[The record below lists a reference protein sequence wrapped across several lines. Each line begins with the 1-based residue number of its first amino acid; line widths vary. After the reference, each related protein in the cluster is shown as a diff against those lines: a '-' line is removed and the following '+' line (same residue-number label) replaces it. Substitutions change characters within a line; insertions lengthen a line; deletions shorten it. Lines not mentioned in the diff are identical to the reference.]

1 MSRFAQPPMAK
12 RRASKAALGDMSN
25 GRNVARTECLASPHY
40 QKINHSR
47 AILAHKGIP
56 QEFTFATTFG
66 GERSCELF
74 RGIDFFTSGSCPG
87 ANHTIHLGRVLWRYS
102 A

>member
-1 MSRFAQPPMAK
+1 MAQ
-12 RRASKAALGDMSN
+12 RRTSKAAPGGMSN
-25 GRNVARTECLASPHY
+25 GRNVARTECLVSPHY
-40 QKINHSR
+40 QKINQSR
-47 AILAHKGIP
+47 AILVLKGIP

-74 RGIDFFTSGSCPG
+74 RGIDFFFSGSCPG
-87 ANHTIHLGRVLWRYS
+87 ANHTDHLWRVLWRYS

>member
-1 MSRFAQPPMAK
+1 MSRFAQPLMAQD
-12 RRASKAALGDMSN
+12 RTSMAALGSMSN
-25 GRNVARTECLASPHY
+25 RRNSTRTECLASPYY

-47 AILAHKGIP
+47 AILALKGIP
-56 QEFTFATTFG
+56 QEFTFDTTFG

-74 RGIDFFTSGSCPG
+74 RGIDFFSSGSCPG
-87 ANHTIHLGRVLWRYS
+87 ANHTDQLGRVLWRYS

>member
-12 RRASKAALGDMSN
+12 GGASQAALGGMSN
-25 GRNVARTECLASPHY
+25 RPNSTRTECLASPHY

-47 AILAHKGIP
+47 AIFALKGIP
-56 QEFTFATTFG
+56 QGFTFATILG

-74 RGIDFFTSGSCPG
+74 RGIDFFSSGSCPG
-87 ANHTIHLGRVLWRYS
+87 ANHTNHFGRVLWRYS